1 MSQQLRPE
9 RLLAA
14 ILETTDEAVVGV
26 GLDGSIVIW
35 SRGAERLYG
44 YAAGEI
50 RGETLLR
57 LLPIQE
63 VAPFEEMLEKAGQ
76 GQCQCGE
83 VVERLHREGARLRV
97 KVRRAPILDEA
108 GGIAGVLEAGRLLEW
123 SRHEVAPNAQLRM
136 VAEQMPGL
144 VWITDRNLRI
154 TANWGAGLPGTKI
167 RPGVLEGKS
176 VGEFLQAAEQYA
188 SPLVEHYD
196 ALRGRASQF
205 EHTREQRTL
214 EIRLAPLRSGTGEI
228 TGCLGAA
235 TDITERKKT
244 EEQVRHEATHDG
256 LTGLANYREFVNTL
270 EREVRRAERSHL
282 RFTLLLIDVDDLKA
296 INDRKGHLAGNQ
308 ALKRVA
314 GALKDQCRATDLAA
328 RYGGDEFGVV
338 LIDSDAGMAE
348 GVVERIET
356 SLCKDTHEPKV
367 SVSIGIG
374 VFPENGRT
382 TQELLEAAD
391 RQLYQQK
398 KCARARRS
406 VASD

>member
-1 MSQQLRPE
+1 MPQQLRPE

-14 ILETTDEAVVGV
+14 ILETTEEAVVGL

-35 SRGAERLYG
+35 NRGAELLYG
-44 YAAGEI
+44 YAAGEV

-57 LLPIQE
+57 LLPVHE
-63 VAPFEEMLEKAGQ
+63 VAPFEDMLERAGQ
-76 GQCQCGE
+76 GECQSAE
-83 VVERLHREGARLRV
+83 VVERLHREGAPLRV
-97 KVRRAPILDEA
+97 QVRRAPILDEA

-123 SRHEVAPNAQLRM
+123 SRKEVAPNAQLRM

-144 VWITDRNLRI
+144 LWITDRNLRI

-167 RPGVLEGKS
+167 RPGVLAGKS
-176 VGEFLQAAEQYA
+176 VGEFLQAADQYA

-205 EHTREQRTL
+205 EHAREQRTL

-244 EEQVRHEATHDG
+244 EELVRHEATHDA

-270 EREVRRAERSHL
+270 EHEVRRAERSHL
-282 RFTLLLIDVDDLKA
+282 RFTVLLIDVDDLKA
-296 INDRKGHLAGNQ
+296 INDRLGHLEGNR
-308 ALKRVA
+308 ALKCVA
-314 GALKDQCRATDLAA
+314 GALKEQCRATDLAA

-348 GVVERIET
+348 HVVARIET
-356 SLCKDTHEPKV
+356 SLGKDTHGPKL

-374 VFPENGRT
+374 IFPENRT